1 MQEKVQNGAKK
12 ALKLAIVFMIFH
24 VFFSFVR
31 ANLTL
36 MVTAIMTFIV
46 EEMGVT
52 LAAGG
57 QLYTLASTIMG
68 IGMLFGSVLIDKI
81 GTSKSLFLSIIITAL
96 CGIVGWFSPN
106 YSVLLASR
114 VLLGIANAISY
125 PAVMTI
131 VAERFHN
138 QSQRAMASSLV
149 QATNSLTNVATQ
161 NITVPMFMML
171 GQNWHNQMLIWGLL
185 AAALAVVFVLGDRK
199 PTAFF
204 TEYNAGLSAG
214 KSDSSEVP
222 KESGSSLLKAL
233 KFRSVWA
240 AVISF
245 TGATWLYTLYMT
257 FLPTIPKTVHGMTP
271 AEASSITSL
280 INLTGVVFC
289 LASGFLLRKLKN
301 FKVPMVCMMVILTAG
316 GIFAMLAKPGIGMTV
331 SVLMIGIGWFCNIP
345 LVNTAVMIADG
356 ITPKIFA
363 AATAIW
369 TVLGCVLG
377 MFIPSLF
384 SALAEVH
391 GMQHAVIILCS
402 GGIVAILGAL
412 MFPNK
417 TTKAAE

>member
-1 MQEKVQNGAKK
+1 
-12 ALKLAIVFMIFH
+12 
-24 VFFSFVR
+24 
-31 ANLTL
+31 
-36 MVTAIMTFIV
+36 
-46 EEMGVT
+46 
-52 LAAGG
+52 
-57 QLYTLASTIMG
+57 
-68 IGMLFGSVLIDKI
+68 
-81 GTSKSLFLSIIITAL
+81 
-96 CGIVGWFSPN
+96 
-106 YSVLLASR
+106 
-114 VLLGIANAISY
+114 
-125 PAVMTI
+125 
-131 VAERFHN
+131 
-138 QSQRAMASSLV
+138 
-149 QATNSLTNVATQ
+149 
-161 NITVPMFMML
+161 
-171 GQNWHNQMLIWGLL
+171 
-185 AAALAVVFVLGDRK
+185 
-199 PTAFF
+199 
-204 TEYNAGLSAG
+204 
-214 KSDSSEVP
+214 
-222 KESGSSLLKAL
+222 
-233 KFRSVWA
+233 
-240 AVISF
+240 
-245 TGATWLYTLYMT
+245 
-257 FLPTIPKTVHGMTP
+257 MTP